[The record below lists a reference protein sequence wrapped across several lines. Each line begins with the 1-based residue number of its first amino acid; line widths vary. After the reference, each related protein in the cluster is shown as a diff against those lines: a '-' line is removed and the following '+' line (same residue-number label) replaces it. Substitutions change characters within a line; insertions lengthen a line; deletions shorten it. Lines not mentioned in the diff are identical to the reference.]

1 MSSTD
6 ARTVSSALTGAVAT
20 IRQFGRYGF
29 AGGMAALTHLVVLS
43 LLVEL
48 VGFDKAIASAIG
60 FLAAIPV
67 NYLLQHRFVFARAGR
82 HGHYFA
88 RYLGVTLA
96 GLGLNCGLFLL
107 GVNVL
112 GFHYL
117 PTQIAVIGL
126 VFVANFFVNRHFTF
140 SQSGP
145 IIHELKEQ
153 SLGRRG
159 GNH

>member
-6 ARTVSSALTGAVAT
+6 VKALPGAPTGAVAT

-29 AGGMAALTHLVVLS
+29 AGGMAVLTHLVVLS

-48 VGFDKAIASAIG
+48 AGFDKAVASAIG

-67 NYLLQHRFVFARAGR
+67 NYLLQHRFVFTRTGR

-117 PTQIAVIGL
+117 PTQIVVIGA
-126 VFVANFFVNRHFTF
+126 VFAANFFVNRHFTF
-140 SQSGP
+140 SQPGLVE
-145 IIHELKEQ
+145 HELKEQ
-153 SLGRRG
+153 SLGHRG